1 MAVGMRTA
9 TGVIGNK
16 GMMPMSDRE
25 GPAVW
30 LHVASPLFTG
40 KTPDKDVMS
49 KRKETWF
56 DFINSPA
63 REDLDR
69 ACGRGSGKGGA
80 ANIACYSP
88 GKEVQIRHRPDQDP
102 VRVIFPAQREVAVP
116 KGFVARLHL
125 LVLQESIDRGLDPAE
140 VIFGF
145 IDGSGAF
152 KYESLQLLVEPFKE
166 DASVD
171 VVFGKRPDN
180 NSGMLPGR
188 KEMEE
193 FEQYLLFRHRSAQI
207 RQSLSDYNLHLGVL
221 PDGQAGCWAFR
232 LSAAQRLPLT
242 ASSYEIE
249 FDLLAS
255 AIDAGL
261 KCAYTKPLLM
271 SDEPR
276 HSSASADPF
285 GTSLRKLPFIQRKLG
300 ISRDDVAEAW
310 NEFAAQFAESPL
322 IVSLRPGY
330 EKALLEYCRSE
341 E

>member
-1 MAVGMRTA
+1 
-9 TGVIGNK
+9 
-16 GMMPMSDRE
+16 MMSIPECD

-40 KTPDKDVMS
+40 ETPDPTVML
-49 KRKETWF
+49 KRKAGWY
-56 DFINSPA
+56 DFKENGPA
-63 REDLDR
+63 EELNRF
-69 ACGRGSGKGGA
+69 CGKGSGRGGT

-88 GKEVQIRHRPDQDP
+88 GKEIQIRHRPNQDP
-102 VRVIFPAQREVAVP
+102 VRVIFPPDREVAVP

-125 LVLQESIDRGLDPAE
+125 LLLQESIDKDLNPAD

-152 KYESLQLLVEPFKE
+152 KYDNSLKLLVEPFKE
-166 DASVD
+166 DPTVD
-171 VVFGKRPDN
+171 VVLGKRPDN
-180 NSGMLPGR
+180 DSGMPPGR

-193 FEQYLLFRHRSAQI
+193 FEQYLLFRHRPTQI
-207 RQSLSDYNLHLGVL
+207 RRSFSDYDLHRRLL

-232 LSAAQRLPLT
+232 LTAAQHLPLT
-242 ASSYEIE
+242 ASGYEIE

-261 KCAYTKPLLM
+261 KCAYTRPLLM

-285 GTSLRKLPFIQRKLG
+285 GTSLKKLPFIERKLG
-300 ISRDDVAEAW
+300 ISRSDVAEAW
-310 NEFAAQFAESPL
+310 NEFAAHFAESPL
-322 IVSLRPGY
+322 VGTLRPGY
-330 EKALLEYCRSE
+330 ENALMKYCRNE